1 MLIENERPVLA
12 SSTWT
17 ASSNPRPHTPPLGEN
32 LQSDVTV
39 VGGGY
44 TGLSTAIHL
53 AEKGVSVTLLE
64 SEHPGWGASGRNGGQ
79 VIPGLKEDP
88 DTIEEM
94 FGPEMGR
101 RMVRL
106 SGEAPTLV
114 FGLIEKHGIDCGAV
128 REGWIQ
134 SAHNADAIR
143 TCQERA
149 EQWQKRGAD
158 IEPLNKQQVD
168 DLLGSEA
175 YHGGLIDRRG
185 GGLHPLNYSLGLAR
199 AALAQ
204 GARIFGESPV
214 TSIERQQEGFLVRTP
229 RGSVRSGK
237 VVLATNA
244 YTPELTGRLRRSM
257 VPACSVQVAT
267 APLSE
272 NVRRSILPY
281 GQVASDTRKLL
292 VYYRLD
298 EDGRFLIGGRGA
310 YGDGGIEA
318 QMARLRARACQ
329 MYPQLGEPEWEHQ
342 WGGFVAMTKDHFPHL
357 HEIEPGLIA
366 GLGFNGR
373 GVAMATAMGQ
383 VLADKASGTADKDL
397 DFPVTPVRTIPF
409 YFLRKPA
416 VSALAAWYALV
427 DRV

>member
-1 MLIENERPVLA
+1 MTIDSERPVLA
-12 SSTWT
+12 NSTWT
-17 ASSNPRPHTPPLGEN
+17 ATSNPTPDTPPLSED
-32 LQSDVTV
+32 LQCDVTV
-39 VGGGY
+39 VGGGF

-53 AEKGVSVTLLE
+53 AEKGVSVTVLE
-64 SEHPGWGASGRNGGQ
+64 AEHPGWGASGRNGGQ

-88 DTIEEM
+88 DTIEAL
-94 FGPEMGR
+94 FGREMGG
-101 RMVRL
+101 RMVQLAGR
-106 SGEAPTLV
+106 APDLV
-114 FGLIEKHGIDCGAV
+114 FDLIEKYGIECGAV

-134 SAHNADAIR
+134 SAHNSDAIKA
-143 TCQERA
+143 CQERA
-149 EQWQKRGAD
+149 EQWQRRGAD
-158 IEPLNKQQVD
+158 IEPLSKQLVYE
-168 DLLGSEA
+168 LLGSEA

-185 GGLHPLNYSLGLAR
+185 GGVHPLNYTLGLAR
-199 AALAQ
+199 AAISQ
-204 GARIFGESPV
+204 GVRLFGQSRV
-214 TSIERQQEGFLVRTP
+214 ISLDRQSDGFLIRTSL
-229 RGSVRSGK
+229 GSVRSGK

-244 YTPELTGRLRRSM
+244 YTPALTGRLRRSV

-298 EDGRFLIGGRGA
+298 QDGRFLIGGRGA
-310 YGDGGIEA
+310 YGDGGIKA
-318 QMARLRARACQ
+318 QMARLRNRACHL
-329 MYPQLGEPEWEHQ
+329 YPQLGEPEWEHQ

-373 GVAMATAMGQ
+373 GVAMATAMGR
-383 VLADKASGTADKDL
+383 VLADKASGTANEDL
-397 DFPVTPVRTIPF
+397 NFPITPVRTIPF

>member
-1 MLIENERPVLA
+1 MIIENERPVLS

-17 ASSNPRPHTPPLGEN
+17 ATANARPDTPPLRED

-44 TGLSTAIHL
+44 TGLSTALHL

-64 SEHPGWGASGRNGGQ
+64 AEHPGWGASGRNGGQ

-106 SGEAPTLV
+106 SGAAPDLV
-114 FGLIEKHGIDCGAV
+114 FSLIDTYGIDCGAV

-134 SAHNADAIR
+134 SAHNAEAVR

-149 EQWQKRGAD
+149 EQWQRRGAD
-158 IEPLNKQQVD
+158 IEALNKQQVD

-185 GGLHPLNYSLGLAR
+185 GGVHPLNYTLGLAR
-199 AALAQ
+199 AAIAQ
-204 GARIFGESPV
+204 GARVFGHSRV
-214 TSIERQQEGFLVRTP
+214 ISLDRRSDGFLVRTAL
-229 RGSVRSGK
+229 GSVHTGK

-244 YTPELTGRLRRSM
+244 YTPDLTGRLRRSM

-281 GQVASDTRKLL
+281 GHVASDTRKLL

-298 EDGRFLIGGRGA
+298 EHGRFLIGGA
-310 YGDGGIEA
+310 EP
-318 QMARLRARACQ
+318 MAMAASRPKWRACARG
-329 MYPQLGEPEWEHQ
+329 PASCTHNSASRTGNTGGE
-342 WGGFVAMTKDHFPHL
+342 
-357 HEIEPGLIA
+357 
-366 GLGFNGR
+366 
-373 GVAMATAMGQ
+373 
-383 VLADKASGTADKDL
+383 ASS
-397 DFPVTPVRTIPF
+397 P
-409 YFLRKPA
+409 
-416 VSALAAWYALV
+416 
-427 DRV
+427 